1 MEPTLFEATV
11 EATADDARIRCI
23 GDLNGRA
30 DAAMDEAYTAAAA
43 AGAARITLDF
53 TGCGY
58 INSTGI
64 ALIVRLLTSAR
75 ADGRSVRAV
84 GLTEHYRQIFE
95 ITRLSDYMAITDDEP
110 AGAPTVA
117 ATTGGASA

>member
-11 EATADDARIRCI
+11 EATTDDARIRCI

-30 DAAMDEAYTAAAA
+30 DAAMDEAYAAAAA
-43 AGAARITLDF
+43 AGAVRMTLDF
-53 TGCGY
+53 TACGY

>member
-30 DAAMDEAYTAAAA
+30 DAAMDEAYATAAA
-43 AGAARITLDF
+43 AGATRITLDF
-53 TGCGY
+53 TDCGY

-75 ADGRSVRAV
+75 ADGRTVRAV
-84 GLTEHYRQIFE
+84 GLTDHYRQIFE
-95 ITRLSDYMAITDDEP
+95 ITRLADYMAITDDETP
-110 AGAPTVA
+110 GVPTVS